1 MRCLAAAAA
10 SLSLAKEAEAA
21 AAAAAAA
28 EAAAKVAAAVVA
40 VEILVPQ
47 VSAGVRPERRASVQ
61 ERRQPAPL
69 ERFPCAWAQQL
80 SMGAGATESPPPPRD
95 EIRMHCR

>member
-10 SLSLAKEAEAA
+10 SLSLAKEAEA

-80 SMGAGATESPPPPRD
+80 SMGAGATESPPPPRG
-95 EIRMHCR
+95 EIRMHFR